1 MNLSDCACVVHVCAW
16 ANACECSRWCIVCAW
31 GGIEAQK
38 KNFKCVKHIPI
49 DKNKSSMFNQ
59 KEIQA
64 KGLAWVQF
72 NTRMSLGHS
81 VKHLACNRVQ
91 YQWTMHEHKWKSLNT
106 RLECHIGPTQIQA
119 QQMGL
124 SLIKILKKFHK
135 NKNPNPIFWKSPIF
149 KTLS

>member
-1 MNLSDCACVVHVCAW
+1 MWVQQVMNSVCMGW
-16 ANACECSRWCIVCAW
+16 HW
-31 GGIEAQK
+31 GTK
-38 KNFKCVKHIPI
+38 KKKFKCVKHIPI

-64 KGLAWVQF
+64 KGLAWVKF
-72 NTRMSLGHS
+72 NTRMSLGGHS

-135 NKNPNPIFWKSPIF
+135 NKNPNPIFRKFPIF